1 MKIIVLVLM
10 IASFLYSL
18 EMQNKDFESENK
30 KLVEKIKELEKL
42 VKEQERVLKSKEYCD
57 ENTFPKLMMKQDY
70 IENNKK
76 DGI

>member
-1 MKIIVLVLM
+1 MKIIFLTLM

-18 EMQNKDFESENK
+18 ET
-30 KLVEKIKELEKL
+30 EKVDLQDKNRELIEKVKELEKL

>member
-10 IASFLYSL
+10 IASFLHSL
-18 EMQNKDFESENK
+18 EAEKTDIQSKNKE
-30 KLVEKIKELEKL
+30 LVEKIKELEKL

>member
-1 MKIIVLVLM
+1 MKIIFLTLM
-10 IASFLYSL
+10 IASFLHSL
-18 EMQNKDFESENK
+18 ETEKTDLQNKNRE
-30 KLVEKIKELEKL
+30 LTEKIKELEKL
-42 VKEQERVLKSKEYCD
+42 VQEQERVLKLKEYCD